1 MAPMARSAITPMGI
15 VVLLL
20 LGACTSESAT
30 GASADGSSAGDLP
43 AENACVDDGE
53 PFEGVTQLFI
63 EHNATDADT
72 GVHGLVGSDGVRSVC
87 IRTPDGTELLVL
99 DTVEQL
105 RDLGVSDYFFESRE
119 PPADEYSIADLEADF
134 PEGEYRISGIGVD
147 GNPRVGTAVFTH
159 DIPAAPVISSPQ
171 LTDEGNAGDVVLP
184 TAGVV
189 VRWEPVTTTL
199 DGAPLTVSG
208 YEVIVTQVEHEDPH
222 GQSRPI
228 YDVHVPAD
236 RTELA
241 VVDGFLLPDTLYEL
255 EVLVLEESGNQTITV
270 GFFTTSD

>member
-1 MAPMARSAITPMGI
+1 LG

-20 LGACTSESAT
+20 LLLGGCTGDSGT
-30 GASADGSSAGDLP
+30 DSSAGAASTEP
-43 AENACVDDGE
+43 ACVDDGK

-63 EHNATDADT
+63 EHNATDGDT
-72 GVHGLVGSDGVRSVC
+72 GVHGFVGSDGVRGVC
-87 IRTPDGTELLVL
+87 LRSPDGTRMQVL
-99 DTVEQL
+99 GTVEQF
-105 RDLGVSDYFFESRE
+105 RDLGIGDFFFESRE
-119 PPADEYSIADLEADF
+119 PPADEYPIADLEEDF

-147 GNPRVGTAVFTH
+147 GTPRVGTALFTH
-159 DIPAAPVISSPQ
+159 DIPAAPVISSPE
-171 LTDEGNAGDVVLP
+171 LADEENAADVVLP

-199 DGAPLTVSG
+199 DGAPLTVTG

-222 GQSRPI
+222 GQSRPV

-241 VVDGFLLPDTLYEL
+241 VADGFLVPDTLYEL
-255 EVLVLEESGNQTITV
+255 EVLALEESGNQTISL
-270 GFFTTSD
+270 GFFTAAS